1 MPTAKIL
8 MYTTPFCGY
17 CAAARSLLRKK
28 GVEYEEISISGDATM
43 REKMISITGRT
54 SVPQIFI
61 NDEHVGGFDDMAAL
75 DSAGEL
81 DTRLGL

>member
-1 MPTAKIL
+1 MPTTKVL

-17 CAAARSLLRKK
+17 CAAAKSLLKKK
-28 GVEYEEISISGDATM
+28 GVDYEEINISGDAAM
-43 REKMISITGRT
+43 REKMVSITGRT

-81 DTRLGL
+81 DPRLGI

>member
-1 MPTAKIL
+1 MATAKIL

-28 GVEYEEISISGDATM
+28 GVEYEEISISGDAPM

>member
-1 MPTAKIL
+1 MATAKIL

>member
-1 MPTAKIL
+1 MATAKIL

-54 SVPQIFI
+54 SV
-61 NDEHVGGFDDMAAL
+61 NG
-75 DSAGEL
+75 
-81 DTRLGL
+81 